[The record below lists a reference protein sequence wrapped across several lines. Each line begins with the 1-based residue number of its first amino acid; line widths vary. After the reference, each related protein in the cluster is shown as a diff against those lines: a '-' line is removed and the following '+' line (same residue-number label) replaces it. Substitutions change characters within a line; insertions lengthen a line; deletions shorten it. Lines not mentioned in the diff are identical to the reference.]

1 MECHA
6 FEIPLFEVKKKKIFN
21 FFKEKKK
28 SGYICKE
35 CLQHVSSS
43 RSLNYFLQSHLKLHP
58 SKWTSYLRAVAD
70 EIVIHVPKSSGYDTL
85 KLVTLLIDE
94 NEQEF
99 SLRFPISRIER
110 DFSSLTDM
118 SNLDG
123 FEGTLQKE
131 YNSSCVGP
139 YMGPY
144 DQHKSLH
151 LNCQLAASDLDYNQY
166 TSFIHHEEF
175 HCKTFSV
182 KDSYEGLPAL
192 EQIDGLQVEGGAESI
207 DQDANENGGEEE
219 DEDAYRVFYTC
230 QKKGCKIP
238 CPCRPCCLEEE
249 QCD

>member
-1 MECHA
+1 
-6 FEIPLFEVKKKKIFN
+6 
-21 FFKEKKK
+21 
-28 SGYICKE
+28 
-35 CLQHVSSS
+35 
-43 RSLNYFLQSHLKLHP
+43 
-58 SKWTSYLRAVAD
+58 
-70 EIVIHVPKSSGYDTL
+70 
-85 KLVTLLIDE
+85 
-94 NEQEF
+94 
-99 SLRFPISRIER
+99 
-110 DFSSLTDM
+110 M

-249 QCD
+249 QCDEHRIVHAENFEVKSHMVAIRSVEEFCVESSFFNQCYLVKFPGIPVNQLYFFLVLHLVQLQ